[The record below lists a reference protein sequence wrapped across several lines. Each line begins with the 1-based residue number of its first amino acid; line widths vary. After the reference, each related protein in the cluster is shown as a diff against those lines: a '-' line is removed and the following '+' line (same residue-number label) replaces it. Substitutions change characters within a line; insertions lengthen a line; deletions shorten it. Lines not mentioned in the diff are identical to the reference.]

1 MMIREGGRF
10 YSFSGRGVIQCEIVV
25 GGGKKKC
32 RSEKTFSSR
41 VAETKAWRV
50 SEEMGDVRPK

>member
-1 MMIREGGRF
+1 M
-10 YSFSGRGVIQCEIVV
+10 IQCEIVV